1 MHAPSLHQGEVT
13 VCEIPCTRIYDGD
26 SKSHYKSGTL
36 TLTNLRILYK
46 RDGDTK
52 LIALP
57 LDLVIQVE
65 DEASSFLSSAKIV
78 LHLSPKPQQQAAGP
92 IGHSSAAFVKFSV
105 KQDEVSKFV
114 GELHKTLSDRD
125 WESTRFQHL
134 SVSVKT
140 GPRPARAGILGIER
154 AMEAKHQ
161 ATSSTISL
169 AFEDMKQLIT
179 QAKQM
184 VQLAHNIA
192 ERMKEQ
198 GGDVSADETSNF
210 RSCLLSLGIDDPV
223 TRDAVGS
230 TSEYHKKL
238 AQEICTALEPAVK
251 EAGGVMLLSEVYCR
265 INRARGMQLLSPEDL
280 ANACSLMERN
290 NLPLILQKFHS
301 GVQVLQLASLN
312 TQTLVKETREI
323 LEEFCGPVET
333 KEWRGMSAGE
343 LSRHAR
349 LPLLLAGER
358 LALCER
364 QGAALRD
371 ESSAGIMFYPN
382 YFDRLADWE

>member
-13 VCEIPCTRIYDGD
+13 VCEISCSRIYDGD
-26 SKSHYKSGTL
+26 SKTNYKDGAL

-46 RDGDTK
+46 RNGDSK
-52 LIALP
+52 SMAIP
-57 LDLVIQVE
+57 LDLVVQVE
-65 DEASSFLSSAKIV
+65 DEAASFFSSAKIV
-78 LHLSPKPQQQAAGP
+78 FHLSKKPQQQPSGP
-92 IGHSSAAFVKFSV
+92 VSHSSASTVKFSV
-105 KQDEVSKFV
+105 KQDDVSKLV
-114 GELHKTLSDRD
+114 GELHKTLADRD

-134 SVSVKT
+134 SLGAKT
-140 GPRPARAGILGIER
+140 GRGPARAGILGIER

-161 ATSSTISL
+161 ATRETISL
-169 AFEDMKQLIT
+169 AFEDMKQLIS

-198 GGDVSADETSNF
+198 GSDMTADETSNF

-238 AQEICTALEPAVK
+238 ASEICTALQPAVK

-290 NLPLILQKFHS
+290 NLPLTLEKFDS
-301 GVQVLQLASLN
+301 GVQVLQLSSLN
-312 TQTLVKETREI
+312 TEALVKETCEI
-323 LEEFCGPVET
+323 LEEYCGSFEA
-333 KEWRGMSAGE
+333 KRWRGMSAGE
-343 LSRHAR
+343 LSRHAH
-349 LPLLLAGER
+349 LPLLLARER

-364 QGAALRD
+364 RGAALRD
-371 ESSAGIMFYPN
+371 ESSEGIHFYPN
-382 YFDRLADWE
+382 YFDRLEYE